1 MSTTNSP
8 TWKRLEERW
17 NEGFERLL
25 SEEQEAIALWWLES
39 ETMNGTLNQ
48 FFWNSSGDLAM
59 VALSGLKKLNMLI
72 TMKAFESALRYFG
85 DNFPTDRAERMS
97 ALEKIEDEHG
107 VDVFTPASRVIKNM
121 PENFVQAAVDRLER
135 LYAST

>member
-107 VDVFTPASRVIKNM
+107 VDVFTPAPV
-121 PENFVQAAVDRLER
+121 
-135 LYAST
+135 